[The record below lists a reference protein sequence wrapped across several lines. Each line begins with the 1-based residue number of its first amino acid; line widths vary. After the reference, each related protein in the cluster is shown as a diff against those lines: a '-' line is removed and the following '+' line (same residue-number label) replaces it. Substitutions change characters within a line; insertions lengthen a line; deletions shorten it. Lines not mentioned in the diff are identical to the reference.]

1 MPLSP
6 AKEDLGMSIV
16 KRSIFGVEDSVT
28 VEITKWASSQLYW
41 EDGYRNC
48 KSISK
53 LGTYVKWKA
62 RITIKGH
69 TTEVFWK
76 WERKL
81 TFIGYCMP
89 GNVPGIPH
97 TSLAHLQ
104 LPSTSVNSSPHF
116 TIKET
121 KFWRLSKFHT
131 YPAASEK
138 MEPCL
143 SGFKVHYLGVG
154 NRKVVKVHDI

>member
-1 MPLSP
+1 
-6 AKEDLGMSIV
+6 MSIV
-16 KRSIFGVEDSVT
+16 KYFWSWGLSVT

-53 LGTYVKWKA
+53 LGTYVKWKV

-76 WERKL
+76 WEKETNIYWVLYARK
-81 TFIGYCMP
+81 CAWH
-89 GNVPGIPH
+89 PH

-104 LPSTSVNSSPHF
+104 LPSSFVNSSPHF

-131 YPAASEK
+131 YPAASKK

-154 NRKVVKVHDI
+154 KRKVVKVHDI